1 MADKKQC
8 GNYAPWEK
16 SFKKIL
22 DPVEEFVH
30 DEASGGLL
38 LMACAVLAMVIAN
51 SGLANFYDGILHTR
65 LTVNLGEYSVSHTVH
80 HWINDGLMALF
91 FFVVGLEIKREIM
104 VGELADLRQAA
115 LPIAG
120 AIGGMVVPA
129 LLFFVLNR
137 SGEAVNG
144 WAIPMAT
151 DIAFAVGVLVLLGN
165 RVPKTLMGLL
175 LAVAIVDDL
184 GAVMVIA
191 LFYTS
196 EIVWGALLLVGI
208 FFFLLLCLNFIGIR
222 TPVPYFVL
230 GTFMWLAMMESG
242 VHATLAGVLTAMMV
256 PARSKC
262 QAPMFTHQIRDL
274 MARFDKV
281 HEPGKG
287 IMENNEQ
294 QAVLRGLENGVRM
307 METPLQRLEHGLH
320 LWVAFL
326 VLPVFALANAG
337 IPVEL
342 STLPETLT
350 HPVTLGIV
358 LGLVG
363 GKLLGIFLPCWLIVK
378 SGISRLPDGIT
389 FNHLG
394 GLSLLAGIG
403 FTMSIFIGELAYSSQ
418 ETYLLYAKTG
428 VIVASLL
435 AGSLG
440 YTWLYITGKKSA

>member
-1 MADKKQC
+1 MTDTKQGKKF
-8 GNYAPWEK
+8 APWEK
-16 SFKKIL
+16 LFKNFF

-30 DEASGGLL
+30 DEASSGFL
-38 LMACAVLAMVIAN
+38 LMGCVVLAMVMAN

-65 LTVNLGEYSVSHTVH
+65 LTVNLGGYSVSHTVH
-80 HWINDGLMALF
+80 HWINDGLMGLF

-104 VGELADLRQAA
+104 VGELADFRQAA

-129 LLFFVLNR
+129 LLFFVLNP
-137 SGEAVNG
+137 SGEAANG

-151 DIAFAVGVLVLLGN
+151 DIAFAMGALILLGN
-165 RVPKTLMGLL
+165 RVPKALMGLL
-175 LAVAIVDDL
+175 LAIAIVDDL

-196 EIVWGALLLVGI
+196 EIVWGALLWVGI
-208 FFFLLLCLNFIGIR
+208 FLFLLLCLNLIGIR
-222 TPVPYFVL
+222 SPVPYFVV
-230 GTFMWLAMMESG
+230 GTLMWLAMMESG
-242 VHATLAGVLTAMMV
+242 IHATLAGVLTAMMV

-262 QAPMFTHQIRDL
+262 RASMFSSRMHDL

-281 HEPGKG
+281 HEPDKG

-294 QAVLRGLENGVRM
+294 QAVLRGLEKGVRM
-307 METPLQRLEHGLH
+307 MEAPLQRLEHGLH

-337 IPVEL
+337 IPLEL
-342 STLPETLT
+342 STLPETLI
-350 HPVTLGIV
+350 HPVTIGIV
-358 LGLVG
+358 FGLVG
-363 GKLLGIFLPCWLIVK
+363 GKLLGIMLACRLVVQ
-378 SGISRLPDGIT
+378 SGISRLPAGIT
-389 FNHLG
+389 YHHLV

-403 FTMSIFIGELAYSSQ
+403 FTMSIFIGELAFSAQ

-428 VIVASLL
+428 IIAASLL

-440 YTWLYITGKKSA
+440 YAWLYIAGKKNS